1 MATMTIRT
9 TFALDAVTENSIR
22 RLAALWKI
30 SKAEVVRRSVA
41 EAERAAS
48 NMARPSPIEALQWL
62 QKNGT
67 LTEADVQKWSS
78 ASKSGW
84 EEAWERKAPAT
95 QTVSRPVKTKT
106 TKPRSA

>member
-1 MATMTIRT
+1 MTVRT

-30 SKAEVVRRSVA
+30 SKAGVVRRSVA

-48 NMARPSPIEALQWL
+48 NMARPSPLEALQWL

-67 LTEADVQKWSS
+67 LTEVDVQKWSS

-84 EEAWERKAPAT
+84 EEAWERKAPTT
-95 QTVSRPVKTKT
+95 QSISRPVKTKT